1 MTENTENKITVDGV
15 DYNVA
20 DLSEVAKQQIQN
32 LQFVEAQL
40 QQLNNEWAVADTAR
54 MGYSRSLA
62 REAAKKDQD

>member
-20 DLSEVAKQQIQN
+20 DLSDAAKQQIQN

-54 MGYSRSLA
+54 LGYSRALA
-62 REAAKKDQD
+62 QEVAKIDKE

>member
-1 MTENTENKITVDGV
+1 MTDDTESKITVDGV

-20 DLSEVAKQQIQN
+20 DLTDAAKQQIQN

-54 MGYSRSLA
+54 LGYSRALA
-62 REAAKKDQD
+62 QEVAKIDKE

>member
-20 DLSEVAKQQIQN
+20 DLSDAAKQQVQN

-54 MGYSRSLA
+54 MGYSRALA
-62 REAAKKDQD
+62 PEAAKND

>member
-20 DLSEVAKQQIQN
+20 DLSDAAKQQIQN

-40 QQLNNEWAVADTAR
+40 QQLNNE
-54 MGYSRSLA
+54 
-62 REAAKKDQD
+62 

>member
-1 MTENTENKITVDGV
+1 MIENTENKITVDGV

-20 DLSEVAKQQIQN
+20 DLSDAAKQQIQN

-54 MGYSRSLA
+54 MGYSRALA
-62 REAAKKDQD
+62 QEAAKKDQD

>member
-1 MTENTENKITVDGV
+1 MTDNTENKITVDGV

-20 DLSEVAKQQIQN
+20 DLTDAAKQQIQN

-54 MGYSRSLA
+54 MGYSRALA
-62 REAAKKDQD
+62 EEVAKIDKE